1 MTKRLK
7 IMKSAL
13 HDQTGVAAIELAL
26 LLPPFML
33 MFFGAFDVGYSI
45 YYRAILDGAIQESAR
60 LSALETGPLKLANI
74 DAVVTK
80 KLRDLS
86 VTSVVTFDRKSY
98 YSFNDVKRAEKFSD
112 GNANGVCDNNEQFE
126 DENNNS
132 VWNNDVGASGV
143 GGPKDIVL
151 YTVTVTYD
159 RIFPLWAF
167 VGQSQKNTFSATTVL
182 KNQPYDEQNGK
193 AAIKIANCV

>member
-1 MTKRLK
+1 MTQRLK
-7 IMKSAL
+7 FIKAAL
-13 HDQTGVAAIELAL
+13 RDQTGVAAIEMAFV
-26 LLPPFML
+26 LPPFML
-33 MFFGAFDVGYSI
+33 MFLGAFDVGYSI
-45 YYRAILDGAIQESAR
+45 YYRAILDGAIQEAAR
-60 LSALETGPLKLANI
+60 ISALETGPVKLANI
-74 DAVVTK
+74 DASVTK

-86 VTSVVTFDRKSY
+86 VTSVVAFNRKSY
-98 YSFNDVKRAEKFSD
+98 FSFNDVKRAEKFSD

-132 VWNNDVGASGV
+132 GWDIDVGASGV
-143 GGPKDIVL
+143 GGPKDIVM

-182 KNQPYDEQNGK
+182 KNQPYGDQKDK
-193 AAIKIANCV
+193 APIKIANCI